1 MARKD
6 GDKRQWFSGDLRS
19 RLPDVSD
26 WEEGPRGALAPQ
38 GGVSSWADKNVLELD
53 KSL

>member
-1 MARKD
+1 MV
-6 GDKRQWFSGDLRS
+6 SVDLRS
-19 RLPDVSD
+19 RLPEVSD